1 LGGGPSGMEPFEA
14 APPRGFRLNRKVY
27 VKTVRHLDDMPMYL
41 PTNRDGVAFIYRC
54 NEVALVMPFLF
65 FFSPLCARLFSCCF
79 LGSDVLVCVG
89 WPGDQHP
96 HAILMTQSQ
105 PG

>member
-41 PTNRDGVAFIYRC
+41 PTNRDGVALVYRC

-79 LGSDVLVCVG
+79 HRGKKSDSATYLS
-89 WPGDQHP
+89 
-96 HAILMTQSQ
+96 INLYFMN
-105 PG
+105 